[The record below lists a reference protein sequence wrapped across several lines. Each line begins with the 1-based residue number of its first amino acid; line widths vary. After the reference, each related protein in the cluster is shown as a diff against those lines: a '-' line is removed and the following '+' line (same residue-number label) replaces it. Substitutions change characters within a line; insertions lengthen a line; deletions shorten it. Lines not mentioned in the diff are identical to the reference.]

1 MAANSE
7 KLVKKAIKT
16 IADSSSVEYEQLKG
30 LCKKI
35 IKVARNH
42 DEELLGTMESLLDLV
57 NVSSEEELADFDIE
71 VLKIYCRIKDIDSSG
86 SERSVRARVW
96 EHFEE
101 EMEDFDSE
109 DFDSEDEE
117 SDDESEHEPEPPP
130 VIIKKKKSKEV
141 VVGDSA
147 ATKE

>member
-1 MAANSE
+1 
-7 KLVKKAIKT
+7 
-16 IADSSSVEYEQLKG
+16 
-30 LCKKI
+30 
-35 IKVARNH
+35 
-42 DEELLGTMESLLDLV
+42 MESLLDLV

-109 DFDSEDEE
+109 ESDAEESDEE
-117 SDDESEHEPEPPP
+117 SESEHEPEPPP

-141 VVGDSA
+141 VVGDPVV
-147 ATKE
+147 TKD